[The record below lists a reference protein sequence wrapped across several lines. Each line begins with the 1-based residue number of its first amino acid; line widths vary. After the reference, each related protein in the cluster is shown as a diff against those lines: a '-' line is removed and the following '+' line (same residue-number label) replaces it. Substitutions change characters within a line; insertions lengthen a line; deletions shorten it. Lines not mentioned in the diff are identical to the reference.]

1 MTLLLLL
8 RPNYEPAVDGYDYP
22 ASFGLRGKKKKK
34 KRGTLE
40 ERLKEATRAKV
51 EPVIPAE
58 PEPVIARDPRIT
70 EQAFQWAR
78 TSLLKLGEELI
89 ARLRSDEAK
98 AQAIQKEL
106 ARQRLMAQYEE
117 EDLIIAQLMDLI

>member
-40 ERLKEATRAKV
+40 ERLKEATRGKV
-51 EPVIPAE
+51 EAAEPVE
-58 PEPVIARDPRIT
+58 PEPIVTRDPRIT
-70 EQAFQWAR
+70 GQAFQWAR

-98 AQAIQKEL
+98 AQVIQKEL
-106 ARQRLMAQYEE
+106 ARQRLLAQYEE

>member
-22 ASFGLRGKKKKK
+22 ASFGFRGKKKKK

-40 ERLKEATRAKV
+40 ERLKEATREKV
-51 EPVIPAE
+51 APVAE
-58 PEPVIARDPRIT
+58 PEPVITRDPRIT

-78 TSLLKLGEELI
+78 TSLQKLGEELI
-89 ARLRSDEAK
+89 ARLRSDEAQ

-117 EDLIIAQLMDLI
+117 EDLIIAQLLDLI